1 MTKPQASGNSE
12 TDDIHKKIKLIRKL
26 RWIGWEEEAKRL
38 WKTLADKHRGNLI
51 PTFFEPD

>member
-38 WKTLADKHRGNLI
+38 WKTLADKQEEI
-51 PTFFEPD
+51 